1 MRSRSSWRCFPW
13 FSPTRTSESDIVFY
27 TNKSHKT
34 TAYYCLSGFSL
45 SALRAFAVPPVLVA
59 GKNVIIHQKVE
70 EGERHV

>member
-1 MRSRSSWRCFPW
+1 M
-13 FSPTRTSESDIVFY
+13 FY

-59 GKNVIIHQKVE
+59 GKNVIIHQEVE